1 MYSSVVTG
9 LYQSVPATLN
19 TEIPVSALLAG
30 FKWTKH
36 QSSAWLAG
44 FKQTTH
50 KSSAEF
56 NQRKKKTHKRE
67 TSTSIKI
74 KFPNDGVTVPVR
86 V

>member
-30 FKWTKH
+30 FKRTKHQSSAWLAGCKQTTH

-56 NQRKKKTHKRE
+56 NQRKKRHTKEKPPHL
-67 TSTSIKI
+67 
-74 KFPNDGVTVPVR
+74 
-86 V
+86 